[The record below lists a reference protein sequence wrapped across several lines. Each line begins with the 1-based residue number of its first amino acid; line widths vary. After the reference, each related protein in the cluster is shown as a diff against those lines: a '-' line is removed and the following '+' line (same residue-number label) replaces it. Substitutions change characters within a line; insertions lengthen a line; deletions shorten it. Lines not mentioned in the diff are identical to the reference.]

1 MRARLE
7 LKAPCPGRQQL
18 HYREA
23 NPEQAYRI
31 YKDGMLWKGEG
42 DKEVGCSN
50 LSRSPYIMTRT
61 GPSHEHPGIYGRWQ
75 CAEGRAPESPGLDS
89 RRTQC
94 VSHSTGFQAQI
105 ELCPSI
111 FSQRKGGENRIS
123 RDSTRSLSSQDAAM

>member
-1 MRARLE
+1 MRVRLE
-7 LKAPCPGRQQL
+7 PKAPCPGRQQFSL

-31 YKDGMLWKGEG
+31 YEDGMLWKGG
-42 DKEVGCSN
+42 DKEVGRSN

-61 GPSHEHPGIYGRWQ
+61 RPSHEHPGIYGRQQ
-75 CAEGRAPESPGLDS
+75 CAEGHAPESPGLDG
-89 RRTQC
+89 RCTQC

-111 FSQRKGGENRIS
+111 FSQH
-123 RDSTRSLSSQDAAM
+123 